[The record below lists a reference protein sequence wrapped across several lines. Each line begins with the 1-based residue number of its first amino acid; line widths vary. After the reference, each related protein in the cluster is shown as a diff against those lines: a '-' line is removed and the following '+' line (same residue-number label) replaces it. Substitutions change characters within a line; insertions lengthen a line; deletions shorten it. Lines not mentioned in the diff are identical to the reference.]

1 MSAAPDDPT
10 SAVEKVFSR
19 IAATSMADL
28 PLNNPALRV
37 EAVGFRCWQGLWLGV
52 IVTPWAINLMLLP
65 GGSTVFN
72 ALALGQ
78 RQTWSFPSG
87 SYPFMGGSDDALGP
101 YQFCSLFS
109 PTFEFVTQEDARATA
124 VAAIAALFEVE
135 AKTETNAEQAR
146 LQGRSIAAVPL
157 SRRSFLRGGVFGKH
171 E

>member
-1 MSAAPDDPT
+1 VRAAGENPAADVESA
-10 SAVEKVFSR
+10 FSR

-28 PLNNPALRV
+28 PLNNSALRV
-37 EAVGFRCWQGLWLGV
+37 EAVGFHSWQGLWLGV

-65 GGSTVFN
+65 GDSTVLN

-87 SYPFMGGSDDALGP
+87 SYQFMGGSDDALGP

-124 VAAIAALFEVE
+124 LAAIAALFE
-135 AKTETNAEQAR
+135 ADTKTDTSADELR
-146 LQGRSIAAVPL
+146 LQGRSIADVPL
-157 SRRSFLRGGVFGKH
+157 SRRNFLRGGVFGKR